1 ASSNSPGALSSV
13 AAIAAVPL
21 VLAAT
26 LSAHGS
32 AAFDVAVLAGL
43 GGDATRRQGSG
54 LAVVVAA
61 EEAGEHVD
69 EFEQQRV
76 YLDLLVSGVL
86 GAVAGDE
93 LVPPC
98 CCLLLMLGGLV
109 SGLVAGLPPAQ
120 CFGAGHGPAGLPV
133 SLG

>member
-1 ASSNSPGALSSV
+1 MWMAWFSRRLPRSDSRCTFRLPEDTSIG
-13 AAIAAVPL
+13 AVPSQAANRL
-21 VLAAT
+21 LAAT

-109 SGLVAGLPPAQ
+109 SGLVAGLPP
-120 CFGAGHGPAGLPV
+120 
-133 SLG
+133 

>member
-1 ASSNSPGALSSV
+1 MELLWQG
-13 AAIAAVPL
+13 
-21 VLAAT
+21 
-26 LSAHGS
+26 
-32 AAFDVAVLAGL
+32 LAGVPRW
-43 GGDATRRQGSG
+43 GGRGSG
-54 LAVVVAA
+54 LAVVVAG

-76 YLDLLVSGVL
+76 YLGLLVSGVL

-109 SGLVAGLPPAQ
+109 PGLVAGPPPAQ
-120 CFGAGHGPAGLPV
+120 CFGAGHGPARLPV
-133 SLG
+133 RLG

>member
-1 ASSNSPGALSSV
+1 MLQRVVRLSGWSGPSTGSGSGSSAWHSRSPRAGLSHC
-13 AAIAAVPL
+13 P

-61 EEAGEHVD
+61 EEAGKHVD
-69 EFEQQRV
+69 EFEQRRV

-93 LVPPC
+93 
-98 CCLLLMLGGLV
+98 
-109 SGLVAGLPPAQ
+109 
-120 CFGAGHGPAGLPV
+120 
-133 SLG
+133 